1 MPPRKPVDFFG
12 EDSPLFAPPKKKLA
26 KKKAVKKQIVV
37 KKRTRKPVNLTD
49 LLDAKKPAPKK
60 PGPKSH
66 AQIEEENIIKENKRI
81 AAKADAR
88 EKKRTKKNAKVY
100 PKVTS
105 LEDCKHILPAFKK
118 KLKERWALLEGTLAE
133 SAEVAS
139 YINGVMTVCKEKRP
153 KEYDELFVLRI
164 IAKRIHSERD

>member
-1 MPPRKPVDFFG
+1 MSPRKPVDFFG
-12 EDSPLFAPPKKKLA
+12 EDSPLFAPPKKPPA
-26 KKKAVKKQIVV
+26 KKKLAV
-37 KKRTRKPVNLTD
+37 KKRTRKAVNLTD
-49 LLDAKKPAPKK
+49 LFDAKKPAPKK
-60 PGPKSH
+60 RGPKSH

-105 LEDCKHILPAFKK
+105 IEDCKHILPAFKAQLK
-118 KLKERWALLEGTLAE
+118 KRWALLEGTLAE

-153 KEYDELFVLRI
+153 KEYDELFVLRV
-164 IAKRIHSERD
+164 IAKRIHNDRN

>member
-1 MPPRKPVDFFG
+1 MSPRKPVDFFG
-12 EDSPLFAPPKKKLA
+12 EDSPLFAPPKKAPA
-26 KKKAVKKQIVV
+26 KKKLAV
-37 KKRTRKPVNLTD
+37 KKRTRKTVNLTD
-49 LLDAKKPAPKK
+49 LFDAKKPAPKK
-60 PGPKSH
+60 RGPKSH

-105 LEDCKHILPAFKK
+105 PEDCKHILPAFKK

-139 YINGVMTVCKEKRP
+139 YINGIMTVCKEKRP
-153 KEYDELFVLRI
+153 KEYDELFVLRV